1 MVNHAW
7 REPFRWLL
15 DSCSLTY
22 SFVVLRN
29 HLTLLTDSKLQCFK
43 TSLFFKCQWSKILLM
58 DEVLYHLKCI
68 MGETINLIWFFT
80 GFLLSTIYHL
90 QHVHSFHKRT
100 FLEQDPRDCHYVDQS
115 LALAARHP
123 NAFEGSSPIN
133 TPDRGIRSDAHEE
146 KKMQKTKSCWKWS
159 YLIWYWFIYISSW
172 IYHPCTILYL
182 IFLVVRFL

>member
-68 MGETINLIWFFT
+68 WPGKSWEK
-80 GFLLSTIYHL
+80 LSTSSGFSPDFFYQPFIICNMCIPFINEHFWSRIQGTVIMSINRWRWLPGIRMPSKDQAPSTL
-90 QHVHSFHKRT
+90 QIGVYEATPMRKKRC
-100 FLEQDPRDCHYVDQS
+100 RKQS
-115 LALAARHP
+115 LAGNDHIWFDIDLSIYLVGFTIP
-123 NAFEGSSPIN
+123 VP
-133 TPDRGIRSDAHEE
+133 
-146 KKMQKTKSCWKWS
+146 SC
-159 YLIWYWFIYISSW
+159 
-172 IYHPCTILYL
+172 T
-182 IFLVVRFL
+182 